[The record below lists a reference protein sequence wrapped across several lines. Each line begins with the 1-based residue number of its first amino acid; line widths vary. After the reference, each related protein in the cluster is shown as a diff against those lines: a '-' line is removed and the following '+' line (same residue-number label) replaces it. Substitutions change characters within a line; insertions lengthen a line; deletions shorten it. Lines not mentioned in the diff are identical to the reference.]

1 MDRLTTGLI
10 VAAVAIGMLANRDAR
25 RSGSKAVAALDGAQ
39 PAPTPRKP
47 AAETMD
53 QGMVVLRNG
62 PIDNGMVVRSPFK
75 GDQGITRPPQDD
87 AR

>member
-39 PAPTPRKP
+39 PAP
-47 AAETMD
+47 ATMD

-75 GDQGITRPPQDD
+75 GDQGITRSPQGD